1 MDAQLPQ
8 NDLETQVESLS
19 RLLQHLNSVRAQDTP
34 YPPTNTSISYQLR
47 SSHEAAKAFVAA
59 LGSDSMQAALNRA
72 QELEAADPTFVP
84 LDRDDQDR
92 YNPKRRKID
101 KTSLQARTN
110 GNGHVTPLLLRP
122 ALDDAPRIST
132 STLPDYLR
140 TLRSIKQNLRVH
152 IWLPER
158 PSTTSE
164 PPKITSP
171 IILQVCIPNL
181 FIVYV
186 TLVEES
192 PSPSSPDE
200 VLRPQKMV
208 VFGPRE
214 KRLPHMQSEFSI
226 FRHMSQTLMKVISEK
241 PATAPS
247 SEVGSTGASLPQLI
261 DLIATYDKLFT
272 DQCCVCQ
279 KNMSREGHLP
289 PLERLW
295 MPQPKPTAEAG
306 EQQPLSATERP
317 RLGVEGR
324 WVARHAGCQ

>member
-1 MDAQLPQ
+1 
-8 NDLETQVESLS
+8 
-19 RLLQHLNSVRAQDTP
+19 
-34 YPPTNTSISYQLR
+34 
-47 SSHEAAKAFVAA
+47 
-59 LGSDSMQAALNRA
+59 MQTALNRA

-101 KTSLQARTN
+101 KTSLHPRTN

-122 ALDDAPRIST
+122 ALDDAPRISA

-140 TLRSIKQNLRVH
+140 TLRSTKPNLRVH

-158 PSTTSE
+158 LPKPPS
-164 PPKITSP
+164 ITSP
-171 IILQVCIPNL
+171 VILQVSIPNL
-181 FIVYV
+181 FIVYI
-186 TLVEES
+186 TLVEEFL
-192 PSPSSPDE
+192 SPSSPDE
-200 VLRPQKMV
+200 DIRPQKMV

-226 FRHMSQTLMKVISEK
+226 FRHMSQMLMHVISEK
-241 PATAPS
+241 PATSPS
-247 SEVGSTGASLPQLI
+247 SAVGATGASLPQLI

-295 MPQPKPTAEAG
+295 MPQPKPLAEDGG
-306 EQQPLSATERP
+306 EPLGATERP
-317 RLGVEGR
+317 RSGVEGR